1 MLRRY
6 LVIMA
11 GGLMIIAP
19 VSAQSPAD
27 MWASP
32 QTLTVKLSSF
42 EYDPSTITLTHG
54 AAYTLHLE
62 NMSSGGHDFQAKEFF
77 AQAQIASADR
87 NKVAKGK
94 VAVPGKQSVDVTL
107 IAPTVGTYQVHCTHF
122 MHSAFGMTGRIVV
135 Q

>member
-1 MLRRY
+1 M
-6 LVIMA
+6 M
-11 GGLMIIAP
+11 IAP
-19 VSAQSPAD
+19 ASAQSPAD
-27 MWASP
+27 MWTSP

-42 EYDPSTITLTHG
+42 EYDPSTITLARG